1 MNKIKEQFKK
11 DFEESNNN
19 VNLTFDVSQLEP
31 NILTKE
37 DEIRLAKER
46 RKRRGKII
54 GIVSF
59 SAVAI
64 AVVAIPI
71 ASNINVNE
79 SVTTARRRLSVNA
92 SALAESNS
100 VRKLNDIS
108 YPNSDAPIKNE
119 LAENEINAFNEFS
132 NTTYH
137 SLVNSSKED
146 NMSYATIGL
155 YSILNELYGAISRE
169 DLQTQFDN
177 LLGLNEE
184 SRTNFYGKVMK
195 ANSFVSQEST
205 TQLKN
210 AAFFDNAYDPNP
222 EYINKLSK
230 LYCECYETDLQTN
243 GKKLVE
249 WVEKAVDTK
258 GFIDEKFL
266 GMDQYTV
273 LYYFSTLYFKN
284 AWAYK
289 YLAETNI
296 EDTFYLSNGTT
307 TQVTYMQH
315 EFYTDKYYDYGS
327 YISFSDIYMNRYATV
342 TYIIPKDTK
351 DNIFDLTR
359 NVNIFEENIEKEVST
374 KHDEYYEPIIVN
386 LKTPKFKAK
395 SDLNFRTCF
404 ESLGFGDMFDNT
416 IDSFHKAFLEEGSE
430 GVRFY
435 LQQAKQR
442 NEVEFNEDGSIVKS
456 LSMGAMGGDRSA
468 EPFRNA
474 LNVDLNQPFIYIIKD
489 INGVPILVGHVDDPK
504 Y

>member
-1 MNKIKEQFKK
+1 MNKIEKQFKK
-11 DFEESNNN
+11 DFEESNKKIE
-19 VNLTFDVSQLEP
+19 LTFDVSQLTPNAEP
-31 NILTKE
+31 ELTFEEVK
-37 DEIRLAKER
+37 
-46 RKRRGKII
+46 RKKKNKRKII
-54 GIVSF
+54 IACVST
-59 SAVAI
+59 
-64 AVVAIPI
+64 AVVLTVIGI
-71 ASNINVNE
+71 SLSQMLEVHS

-119 LAENEINAFNEFS
+119 LSENEINAFNEFS

-137 SLVNSSKED
+137 SVVNVSKAD

-184 SRTNFYGKVMK
+184 SRTNFYNKVMR
-195 ANSFVSQEST
+195 ANSFVSREST

-243 GKKLVE
+243 ASKLVE

-258 GFIDEKFL
+258 GFIDENFL
-266 GMDQYTV
+266 GVDPFTV

-289 YLAETNI
+289 YLSETNI
-296 EDTFYLSNGTT
+296 EDAFYLSNGTT

-327 YISFSDIYMNRYATV
+327 YISFSDIYMNNYATV
-342 TYIIPKDTK
+342 TYIVPKDTK
-351 DNIFDLTR
+351 DDIYELTKNI
-359 NVNIFEENIEKEVST
+359 NIFEENDEKEVSN
-374 KHDEYYEPIIVN
+374 KHGDYYEPIIVD
-386 LKTPKFKAK
+386 LKTPKFKTK
-395 SDLNFRTCF
+395 SDLDFKTCF
-404 ESLGFGDMFDNT
+404 ESLGFGDMFDNN

-442 NEVEFNEDGSIVKS
+442 NEIEFNEDGSIVKS
-456 LSMGAMGGDRSA
+456 LSMAAMGEDKSA
-468 EPFRNA
+468 APFRDA
-474 LNVDLNQPFIYIIKD
+474 LDVKLNQPFIYIIKD
-489 INGVPILVGHVDDPK
+489 INGVPILVGHVDNPK